1 LIAGFK
7 PADRVFIMAKQKK
20 KNAYQ
25 QAGVDIDAARKAMD
39 RIKAGVAGTYTP
51 GVLSDIGSFGGMY
64 SLGGRKIKE
73 PVLVSST
80 DGVGTKLLVAK
91 MAGRHNTVGEC
102 LVNHCVND
110 IMVQGASP
118 LFFMDYI
125 SVGKLVP
132 ERICEIM
139 EGFISGCGNNGIAL
153 LGGETA
159 EMPDLYG
166 EDDYDLAGFIVGVAE
181 RDALISGEKVA
192 AGHLLVGLPS
202 TGLHTNG
209 YSLARKILF
218 TDLGHGVNDP
228 LPGGRGETLG
238 EALLAVHK
246 SYKKALEA
254 LFARG
259 LVDAAAHITGGGLTD
274 NLPRVFPG
282 SLDAEIETS
291 IWPVP
296 PIFEFLVQAGRIDEQ
311 EAYRVFNMGIGMVV
325 IVAENNVEEVAAAL
339 GFQGEESMIIGRMV
353 PGSGKVIYL

>member
-1 LIAGFK
+1 MTAGPE
-7 PADRVFIMAKQKK
+7 PADRVFIMTRRKK
-20 KNAYQ
+20 KSSYK
-25 QAGVDIDAARKAMD
+25 QAGVDIDAAREAKE
-39 RIKAGVAGTYTP
+39 RFKAGVAGTFTP
-51 GVLSDIGSFGGMY
+51 GVLSDVGSFGGMY
-64 SLGGRKIKE
+64 SLAGRKMKE

-80 DGVGTKLLVAK
+80 DGVGTKLLVARL
-91 MAGRHNTVGEC
+91 AGRHDTVGEC

-110 IMVQGASP
+110 IMVQGAAP

-132 ERICEIM
+132 AQVSEIM
-139 EGFISGCGNNGIAL
+139 KGFIRGCQDNQIAL

-166 EDDYDLAGFIVGVAE
+166 EEDYDLAGFIVGVAE
-181 RDALISGEKVA
+181 RSELVTGERVA
-192 AGHLLVGLPS
+192 AGHMLVGLPS

-209 YSLARKILF
+209 YSLARKIIF
-218 TDLGHGVNDP
+218 SDLGHSINDP
-228 LPGGRGETLG
+228 LPGGSGETFG

-254 LFARG
+254 LFSRR
-259 LVDAAAHITGGGLTD
+259 LIDAAAHITGGGLTD

-282 SLDAEIETS
+282 NLNAEIERS

-296 PIFEFLVQAGRIDEQ
+296 PIFDFLVQAGQIDEQ

-325 IVAENNVEEVAAAL
+325 IAAEENLEDVAAVL
-339 GFQGEESMIIGRMV
+339 GFQGEESIIIGRMV
-353 PGSGKVIYL
+353 PGSGKVVYK